1 MKNNLKSIREDLNI
15 SGYELAKKANIK
27 PQTIYM
33 IESGKRNPS
42 LLLAKEI
49 SKILNK
55 HIEEIFL

>member
-1 MKNNLKSIREDLNI
+1 MRNNLKLIREGLNI
-15 SGYELAKKANIK
+15 SGYELAKKVNIT

-42 LLLAKEI
+42 LSLAKEI

-55 HIEEIFL
+55 NIEEIFL